1 MYIILQLMLIVLITL
16 LYGAV
21 VLAALMLGVAM
32 QEEQLGREL
41 TEQEMLEYINQMA
54 QMEVWQRQ
62 GLWL

>member
-54 QMEVWQRQ
+54 QMEVWQKQ

>member
-16 LYGAV
+16 LYDAV
-21 VLAALMLGVAM
+21 MLAALMLGVAM

-54 QMEVWQRQ
+54 QMEVWQKRE
-62 GLWL
+62 LWL

>member
-21 VLAALMLGVAM
+21 MLAALMLGVAM

-54 QMEVWQRQ
+54 QMEVWQKRE
-62 GLWL
+62 LWL